1 MYKNTLRSILFP
13 LFLAVAVA
21 AGIFIGKVTMGRGSS
36 DPQQGRV
43 AASRFAENKLIYTL
57 SLIDSRY
64 VDKVD
69 IDSITDLAMPRLLAE
84 LDPHSTYIPARDF
97 TEVNEALEGEFDGIG
112 VMFNMATDTVV
123 VLTVLPGGPSE
134 AAGVKNGDR
143 IIMIDDSLVAG
154 QKIPQDNILKMLK
167 GKGGTE
173 VSLSVRRQGVDALV
187 PITVTRGKV
196 TVKSVD
202 AAFML
207 ERGIG
212 YLKLST
218 FSKNSAAEIRK
229 EVNRLRTLGMEKLIF
244 DLRGNTGGFLD
255 QAILIANDFLPGGKL
270 IVYTEYRNKN
280 RREEYSNGEGPFADI
295 DLAVLI
301 DENSASSSEIL
312 AGALQDN
319 DRGTVIGRRSFGKG
333 LVQEQIPFRDGSA
346 IRLTVARYYTPTGR
360 SIQKPY
366 DNGADEYRMEIYSR
380 YSHNELFSA
389 DSVPTPDES
398 LKFVTPGGKT
408 VYGGGGIMPDIYV
421 PYDTTLMTPYFMQV
435 SGRNILYRYTM
446 EYADRHRDEL
456 NGVESV
462 EELRAV
468 LDVDRGLLDDFV
480 RYAKEQGVEPD
491 YNDIAHSRVL
501 LLARLRAFI
510 ARNTPLDDA
519 GFYSQIYPVDE
530 DMKKAVEIFKS
541 E

>member
-36 DPQQGRV
+36 EPQQGRV
-43 AASRFAENKLIYTL
+43 TASRFAENKLIYTL

-167 GKGGTE
+167 GKGGTD
-173 VSLSVRRQGVDALV
+173 VSLSVRRQGVEALV

-207 ERGIG
+207 EPGIG

-229 EVNRLRTLGMEKLIF
+229 EVNRLRTQGMEKLIF

-280 RREEYSNGEGPFADI
+280 RREEYSNGEGQFADV

-366 DNGADEYRMEIYSR
+366 DNGADEYRREIYSR

-389 DSVPTPDES
+389 DSVPAPDES
-398 LKFVTPGGKT
+398 LKFVTPAGKS

-446 EYADRHRDEL
+446 EYADRHRDKL
-456 NGVESV
+456 NDVKSL
-462 EELRAV
+462 EELKAA
-468 LDVDRGLLDDFV
+468 LDGDRDLLDDFV
-480 RYAKEQGVEPD
+480 RYAKEQGIEPD
-491 YNDIAHSRVL
+491 YNDLARSRVL

-530 DMKKAVEIFKS
+530 DMKKAVETFKS

>member
-134 AAGVKNGDR
+134 TAGVKNGDR

-167 GKGGTE
+167 GKGGTD
-173 VSLSVRRQGVDALV
+173 VSLSVLRQGVDALV

-207 ERGIG
+207 EPGIG

-280 RREEYSNGEGPFADI
+280 RREEYSNGKGPFADI

-398 LKFVTPGGKT
+398 LKYVTPGGKT

-468 LDVDRGLLDDFV
+468 LDGDRGLLDDFV
-480 RYAKEQGVEPD
+480 RYAKEQGVKPD